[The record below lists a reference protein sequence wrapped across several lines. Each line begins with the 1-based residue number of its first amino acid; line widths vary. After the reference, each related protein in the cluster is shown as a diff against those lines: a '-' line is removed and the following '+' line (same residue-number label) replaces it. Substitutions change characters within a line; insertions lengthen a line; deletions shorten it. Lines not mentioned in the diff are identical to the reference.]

1 MRPEGLNRIGA
12 FASSVNSIWMISM
25 KRLHILPSILASA
38 LALTAAHAQT
48 PALVGSW
55 KGTSTCVDPA
65 NHPNCHDEQ
74 VIYDA
79 TLRPGSKDS
88 VNLRGYRVMN
98 GAKDFMG
105 EFDFIHAP
113 DSSWVAELATPRF
126 HLRVVLR
133 IAGTQM
139 KGSLIDLADNRQ
151 VRELVLQRMP

>member
-1 MRPEGLNRIGA
+1 MALTQ
-12 FASSVNSIWMISM
+12 
-25 KRLHILPSILASA
+25 RLRILPIILASA
-38 LALTAAHAQT
+38 LVLTPARAQT

-65 NHPNCHDEQ
+65 NHPNCHNEQ

-88 VNLRGYRVMN
+88 VNIRGYRFVN
-98 GAKDFMG
+98 GEKDFMG
-105 EFDFIHAP
+105 EFDFIQVR

-133 IAGTQM
+133 ITGSSI
-139 KGSLIDLADNRQ
+139 KGSLTDLADNRR
-151 VRELVLQRMP
+151 VRDIVLERVP